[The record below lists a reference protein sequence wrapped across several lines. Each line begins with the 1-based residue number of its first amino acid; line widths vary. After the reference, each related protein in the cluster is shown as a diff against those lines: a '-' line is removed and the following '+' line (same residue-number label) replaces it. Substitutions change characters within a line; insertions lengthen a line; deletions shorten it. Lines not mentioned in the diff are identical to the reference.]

1 MSGVRE
7 KSSINNS
14 VSKQQFAFSKDDRF
28 KKPKQFTN
36 AFGYEIKSQF
46 EKKGGAIGRGFGSS
60 VDRWGFE
67 EKMKQRRGV
76 GKIDGPDSKGVDQV
90 KNRTFSY
97 SFGVS
102 RVQMKKIHVDEI
114 LKKTEEN
121 LPGPDRYAKDNLF
134 GGKQGSLEGS
144 NY

>member
-1 MSGVRE
+1 MSGPRE

-14 VSKQQFAFSKDDRF
+14 VSKQQFAFSKSDRF
-28 KKPKQFTN
+28 TRPKAYTA
-36 AFGYEIKSQF
+36 AFGYEVKSQF
-46 EKKGGAIGRGFGSS
+46 EKKTGAIGRGFGSS

-67 EKMKQRRGV
+67 EKMKRRRDV
-76 GKIDGPDSKGVDQV
+76 GKIDGPDGKGVDQV
-90 KNRTFSY
+90 KGRTFSY

-102 RVQMKKIHVDEI
+102 RVNMKKIHVDEI

-121 LPGPDRYAKDNLF
+121 LPGPDRYGKDNLF

-144 NY
+144 NH